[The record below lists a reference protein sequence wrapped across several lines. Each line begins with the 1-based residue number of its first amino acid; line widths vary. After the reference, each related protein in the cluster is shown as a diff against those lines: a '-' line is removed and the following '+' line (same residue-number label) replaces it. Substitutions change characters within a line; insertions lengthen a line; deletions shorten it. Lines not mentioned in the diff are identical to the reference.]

1 MTGNVKFADTGYWLA
16 LSNSGDALHERV
28 CLLAGLLGATLVTT
42 DLVLAELGNS
52 MAARNR
58 RLLGARAIRRILS
71 DPDVSIVYVSSELL
85 TKAVQLYEARADKDW
100 GLTDCVSFVVMNE
113 RGIEEALAA
122 DQHFIQAG
130 FRALLLEAT

>member
-1 MTGNVKFADTGYWLA
+1 MTGNVKFADTSYWLV
-16 LSNSGDALHERV
+16 LSNSGDALHARV
-28 CLLAGLLGATLVTT
+28 CLLADVLDATLVTT

-52 MAARNR
+52 MAARTR

-71 DPDVSIVYVSSELL
+71 DPDVCIIYVNSELL
-85 TKAVQLYEARADKDW
+85 AKAVQLYEARPDKDW
-100 GLTDCVSFVVMNE
+100 GLTDCVSFVVMEE

>member
-1 MTGNVKFADTGYWLA
+1 
-16 LSNSGDALHERV
+16 V

>member
-16 LSNSGDALHERV
+16 LSNSRDALHDRV
-28 CLLAGLLGATLVTT
+28 RLLADSLEDTLVTT

-58 RLLGARAIRRILS
+58 RVLAARVLRQILL
-71 DPDVSIVYVSSELL
+71 DPDVSIVYTTPDLL
-85 TKAVQLYEARADKDW
+85 AKAVQLYEARPDKDW
-100 GLTDCVSFVVMNE
+100 GLSDCVSFVVMKE